1 MSTPPSNNQLLRNDL
16 PADDVV
22 EVRGALSELDSSR
35 LEQRRAALKTMLDN
49 SLARYDSVMSR
60 RLPSLAP
67 GVRVA
72 IVHGPLMNQVGVV
85 KEADYISERALVTPA
100 KGPAQ
105 WIRFGAL
112 GPV

>member
-1 MSTPPSNNQLLRNDL
+1 MSSSSSNKQRLRNAL

-22 EVRGALSELDSSR
+22 EVRGALSELDSGR
-35 LEQRRAALKTMLDN
+35 LEQRRLALKTMLEN

-72 IVHGPLMNQVGVV
+72 IVRGPLMNQLAVV
-85 KEADYISERALVTPA
+85 KEADYISERALVTPT

-112 GPV
+112 GPA